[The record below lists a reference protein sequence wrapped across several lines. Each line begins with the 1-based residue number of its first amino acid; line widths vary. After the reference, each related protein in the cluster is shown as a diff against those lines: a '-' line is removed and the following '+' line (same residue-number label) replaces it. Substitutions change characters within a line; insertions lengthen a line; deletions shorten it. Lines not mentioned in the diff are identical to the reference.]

1 MKVRDTKS
9 NKIKLDPAESEGYR
23 QKIEELAAL
32 ELDFAEVEAIY
43 GEDVAID
50 VGIARDPDCPEL
62 TADEIAQ
69 MRPAIEVVPD
79 IVMAYRRGELKI
91 RPDLLAKRDNGGMEA
106 GQRAGGEA

>member
-1 MKVRDTKS
+1 MPETKP
-9 NKIKLDPAESEGYR
+9 NKKILDPTGVGAYQ

-32 ELDFAEVEAIY
+32 ELDFVEIEAVY

-62 TADEIAQ
+62 TAEEMAE
-69 MRPAIEVVPD
+69 MRPAIEVDPE
-79 IVMAYRRGELKI
+79 IVMAYRRGELRI

-106 GQRAGGEA
+106 GQPSGGEA